1 MFSWISDHHC
11 LVVTQKQL
19 TKSPNCQCLLGFST
33 ENGCFFW
40 LVYQCSRIFGLTY
53 LQLAWDCQLTSSR
66 ILDMIWCDARKVTHW
81 YCGKWL
87 CEVLHFPK
95 FPRRGMRWLLYIIV
109 SYCGSFPH
117 SLRWAPVSNVGKT
130 TINHPFGNGFNPTYK
145 NGGLRDGL
153 IIHVYSCFTHIYK
166 DFPHFFQLSVA
177 GPGHRSG
184 EGPQADSTHRSSWD
198 AKWYTWFMDVDSQS
212 QW

>member
-1 MFSWISDHHC
+1 
-11 LVVTQKQL
+11 
-19 TKSPNCQCLLGFST
+19 
-33 ENGCFFW
+33 
-40 LVYQCSRIFGLTY
+40 
-53 LQLAWDCQLTSSR
+53 
-66 ILDMIWCDARKVTHW
+66 
-81 YCGKWL
+81 
-87 CEVLHFPK
+87 
-95 FPRRGMRWLLYIIV
+95 
-109 SYCGSFPH
+109 
-117 SLRWAPVSNVGKT
+117 VGKT